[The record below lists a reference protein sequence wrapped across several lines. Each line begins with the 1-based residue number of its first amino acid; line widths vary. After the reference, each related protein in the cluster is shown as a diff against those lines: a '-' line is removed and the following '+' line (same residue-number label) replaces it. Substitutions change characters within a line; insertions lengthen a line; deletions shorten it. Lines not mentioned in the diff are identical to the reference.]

1 MKEMSHMSIPC
12 VTKIYTQEDADKNEA
27 LSGLLFY
34 DNGAWYAQP
43 LCAEFVKVCEFEVPL
58 EPSDIY
64 TINNLKTST

>member
-1 MKEMSHMSIPC
+1 MSIPC

-34 DNGAWYAQP
+34 DNGDWYAQP

-58 EPSDIY
+58 EPSDI
-64 TINNLKTST
+64 